1 MANSEDALVGLQEI
15 LEQDFPVFLRQIE
28 QENTDGVELE
38 NLHQIEWEEYEDMSS
53 LNLPCALLIAQD
65 ESDPSLRD
73 ILFDCRI
80 TVRFVFQ
87 DTSKRNLTKKQFR
100 YAKALR
106 RMLRPAANRS
116 LRGKVNSAKVGTI
129 RWVSVGP
136 KDNLHSGGFDASLIV
151 RVPKEGD

>member
-1 MANSEDALVGLQEI
+1 MANSENALEGLQQI

-28 QENTDGVELE
+28 REHTDGVELE
-38 NLHQIEWEEYEDMSS
+38 NLRAIEWEEREDAMG
-53 LNLPCALLIAQD
+53 LDIPCAMLIATS

-73 ILFDCRI
+73 ILFDCYI
-80 TVRFVFQ
+80 TARFVFQ
-87 DTSKRNLTKKQFR
+87 DSNKRNLTKKQFR

-129 RWVSVGP
+129 RWVSVGS
-136 KDNLHSGGFDASLIV
+136 KDNLHSGGFDADLIV

>member
-1 MANSEDALVGLQEI
+1 MANSEDALVGLQQI
-15 LEQDFPVFLRQIE
+15 LEQDFPAYIRQIE
-28 QENTDGVELE
+28 LENTDGVVME
-38 NLHQIEWEEYEDMSS
+38 NLREITWEEYDDFKGV
-53 LNLPCALLIAQD
+53 NLPCAMLIAED

-80 TVRFVFQ
+80 TVRMVFQ
-87 DTSKRNLTKKQFR
+87 DSSKRNLTKKMFR

-129 RWVSVGP
+129 KWVSVGP
-136 KDNLHSGGFDASLIV
+136 RDNLFSGGFDANLV
-151 RVPKEGD
+151 LRVPKEGD